1 MNTDADDIIPPTG
14 EQSVEELQRIVGA
27 LYRVHRLVA
36 ALTDLETLLGRITEE
51 SRHVARAEA
60 SSLMLYD
67 PETDELYFRVA
78 LGESGD
84 QEALKRGVRLKLGQ
98 GIAGMTAQ
106 SRASIVVADVRKDSR
121 FFPGVD
127 SAIQFQTRNLLA
139 VPMIDRDQLIGV
151 LEVVNKIGEETFSP
165 LDLRVM
171 EMFSAIAA
179 SVVTNARLI
188 EEHIRNERFAAI
200 GQAITTLSHHTKNI
214 VTGLSS
220 SADLID
226 MGLQNGN
233 IEVLQRTWPVFK
245 RSTKRVSNFVQDML
259 SFSKTRTPLRE
270 QCTAASLIAEA
281 QETFTELFARKNIEI
296 SVDTSGATG
305 TVWVDPEALYRCLLN
320 VLINAAEAVPEDH
333 GRIAITARTLE
344 DAQLEIC
351 IEDNGPGVPETHRER
366 IFDPFFSTKGSQGT
380 GLGLAVTRKIARE
393 HGGDIVVSGAPG
405 GGASFR
411 MVIPARAGET
421 KEILGA

>member
-1 MNTDADDIIPPTG
+1 MSILDDEDTVLQG
-14 EQSVEELQRIVGA
+14 EYSVQDLQRIVGA

-36 ALTDLETLLGRITEE
+36 VLTDLDQLLSRITEE

-67 PETDELYFRVA
+67 PETNELYFRVA

-84 QEALKRGVRLKLGQ
+84 QEALKRSVRLKVGQ
-98 GIAGMTAQ
+98 GIAGMTAKN
-106 SRASIVVADVRKDSR
+106 RTSIVVADVKKDPR

-139 VPMIDRDQLIGV
+139 VPMIDRDKLIGV
-151 LEVVNKIGEETFSP
+151 LEVVNKIGEESFSP

-171 EMFSAIAA
+171 EIFSSIAA

-226 MGLQNGN
+226 MGLHTGN
-233 IEVLQRTWPVFK
+233 VDMLKRTWPVFK

-259 SFSKTRTPLRE
+259 TFSKTRTPIRE
-270 QCTAASLIAEA
+270 ECTAAFLIGEA
-281 QETFTELFARKNIEI
+281 QETFSELFARKNILLD
-296 SVDTSGATG
+296 VDTTQAAKP
-305 TVWVDPEALYRCLLN
+305 VWVDPEALYRCLINL
-320 VLINAAEAVPEDH
+320 LINAAEAVPEDN
-333 GRIAITARTLE
+333 GRISIRARRME
-344 DAQLEIC
+344 NDMLEILM
-351 IEDNGPGVPETHRER
+351 EDNGPGVPQAYWER

-393 HGGDIVVSGAPG
+393 HGGDITVGTAPG
-405 GGASFR
+405 GGAAFR
-411 MVIPARAGET
+411 IAIPATAGPA
-421 KEILGA
+421 KEVLGV

>member
-1 MNTDADDIIPPTG
+1 MSVLADEDTILQG
-14 EQSVEELQRIVGA
+14 GYSVEDLQRIVGA

-36 ALTDLETLLGRITEE
+36 VLTDLEQLLSSISEE

-60 SSLMLYD
+60 SSLMLFD
-67 PETDELYFRVA
+67 PETEELYFRVA

-84 QEALKRGVRLKLGQ
+84 QEALKRGIRLKLGQ

-106 SRASIVVADVRKDSR
+106 SRSSIMVADVTKDPR

-139 VPMIDRDQLIGV
+139 VPMIDRDTLIGV

-171 EMFSAIAA
+171 EMFSSIAA
-179 SVVTNARLI
+179 SVVSNARLI

-233 IEVLQRTWPVFK
+233 IDILKRTWPVFK

-259 SFSKTRTPLRE
+259 TFSKTRAPIRE
-270 QCTAASLIAEA
+270 QCTAAFLIGEA
-281 QETFTELFARKNIEI
+281 QETFTELFARKNITLN
-296 SVDTSGATG
+296 VDTKQAAKP
-305 TVWVDPEALYRCLLN
+305 VWVDPEALYRCLINL
-320 VLINAAEAVPEDH
+320 LINAAEAVPEDN
-333 GRIAITARTLE
+333 GCISITARTLE
-344 DAQLEIC
+344 NDTLEILVD
-351 IEDNGPGVPETHRER
+351 DNGPGVPEAHWER

-393 HGGDIVVSGAPG
+393 HGGDITVGEAPK

-411 MVIPARAGET
+411 MAIPAMAGPT
-421 KEILGA
+421 KEVLGV